1 MFRTPCIC
9 TKHIFSVDNTEVEF
23 QSISYGKLDFPLES
37 RFFFSFKL
45 HEDLSNN
52 SEHNFSRLPLNTTN
66 NYGEMNELNNWK

>member
-9 TKHIFSVDNTEVEF
+9 TKHIFSVDTRQVEF
-23 QSISYGKLDFPLES
+23 QSILYGKLDFPLES
-37 RFFFSFKL
+37 SYFSFKL
-45 HEDLSNN
+45 QADLSNN